1 MCIQRL
7 IYGAICILAIAA
19 GTAGCAAPPGGGRM
33 TAKSCG
39 PGLCAVN
46 VTVTGCVPVPE
57 ADVISVKRPGA
68 DSHPAATIIRWVIVT
83 PGYVF
88 TDDGV
93 HFKNTGSPI
102 VERPGRIAPGDQWQI
117 VDTPDPHA
125 AAPVDFEY
133 RLQVTGFGATC
144 TGPDPIVHNE

>member
-1 MCIQRL
+1 MRIRRL
-7 IYGAICILAIAA
+7 IYGAICIFAVAA
-19 GTAGCAAPPGGGRM
+19 GTAGCAAPPSGGRM
-33 TAKSCG
+33 TVKSCG

-46 VTVTGCVPVPE
+46 VTVNGCVPQPE
-57 ADVISVKRPGA
+57 ADVISVKRPSPGP
-68 DSHPAATIIRWVIVT
+68 HPAATVIRWVIVT
-83 PGYVF
+83 PGYAF
-88 TDDGV
+88 TEDGV

-125 AAPVDFEY
+125 PTSIDFEY

-144 TGPDPIVHNE
+144 PGPDPIVHNE